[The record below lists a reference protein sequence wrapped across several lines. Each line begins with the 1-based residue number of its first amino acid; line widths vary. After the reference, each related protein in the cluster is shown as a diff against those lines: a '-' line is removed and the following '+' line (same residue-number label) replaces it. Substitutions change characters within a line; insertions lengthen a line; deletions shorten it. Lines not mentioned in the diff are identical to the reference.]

1 MRYGKSWGQL
11 GMKYKLSE
19 VMDVIG
25 GGTPK
30 TSKPEYWNGDIPWL
44 SVKDFNNDYRYVYR
58 TEKSITKEGLENST
72 TKLLDK
78 GDMIISARGTVG
90 EVASVPYPMAFNQSC
105 YGLRAKSD
113 LIVSDFLYYLIK
125 YNVNVLKKQ
134 THGSV
139 FDTITRNTFDDIEVD
154 IPDFDCQKKIASL
167 LSDLDAKIELNIK
180 INENL
185 ELQAQALYSAW
196 FESYV
201 PFGGKMPADWNTGF
215 LADVAKISTK
225 SFNPAKNPGI
235 KLEHYSIPAFDE
247 KKFPVFET
255 SDDIKS
261 NKYIL
266 SSISVLASKLNP
278 DTKRI
283 WRPMCLTDNAV
294 CSTEFIVFE
303 SANTEWKDFVYSII
317 NSNNFSN
324 WMCAHTTGS
333 TNSRQRTTPAKT
345 LEFEIVIPPE
355 NVIMDF
361 CSTITPMYDLIA
373 ENRKENH
380 RLEKL
385 RDTLLPKLMSGELD
399 VSNIEV

>member
-1 MRYGKSWGQL
+1 MNWRMRYGRNWGQL

-125 YNVNVLKKQ
+125 NNVNVLKKQ

-154 IPDFDCQKKIASL
+154 IPDLDCQKKIASL
-167 LSDLDAKIELNIK
+167 LSNLDAKIELNIK

-185 ELQAQALYSAW
+185 SDLLQAIYQEQFSNVSLSENQGILSDICSYSKAKVAVSELNTNTYFSTENMLPGKAGSIEATSLPAMTRTTACHKGDTLISNIRPYFKKIVYCEDVCGCSSDVLCFTPVQFQYAAYLFSTLYTDKFFTFMVAGSK
-196 FESYV
+196 
-201 PFGGKMPADWNTGF
+201 GTKMPRGDKQQIMTYP
-215 LADVAKISTK
+215 LILPSEKE
-225 SFNPAKNPGI
+225 
-235 KLEHYSIPAFDE
+235 LEEF
-247 KKFPVFET
+247 
-255 SDDIKS
+255 
-261 NKYIL
+261 
-266 SSISVLASKLNP
+266 
-278 DTKRI
+278 
-283 WRPMCLTDNAV
+283 NAV
-294 CSTEFIVFE
+294 AVPVLEQLNYNRTENKRL
-303 SANTEWKDFVYSII
+303 SA
-317 NSNNFSN
+317 
-324 WMCAHTTGS
+324 
-333 TNSRQRTTPAKT
+333 
-345 LEFEIVIPPE
+345 
-355 NVIMDF
+355 
-361 CSTITPMYDLIA
+361 
-373 ENRKENH
+373 
-380 RLEKL
+380 L
-385 RDTLLPKLMSGELD
+385 RDALLPKLMSGELD
-399 VSNIEV
+399 VSALDF